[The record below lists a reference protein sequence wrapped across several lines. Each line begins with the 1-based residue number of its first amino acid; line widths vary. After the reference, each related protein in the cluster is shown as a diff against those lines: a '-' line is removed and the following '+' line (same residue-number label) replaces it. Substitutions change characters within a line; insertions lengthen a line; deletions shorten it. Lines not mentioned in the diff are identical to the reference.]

1 MTASLAR
8 ATLTESSFWETAMSA
23 SKLEVWFEFASS
35 YSYLSVMRIAPLAQA
50 AGVELVWRPFLL
62 GPVFLSLGWND
73 SPFNIYPPKG
83 RYMWRDLAR
92 LAARYGLPL
101 RMPSRFPRNGVLA
114 ARVALA
120 GADQPWIG
128 DFARAAMGANFA
140 EDRDIAD
147 EAVIRALLAGLGL
160 DPDTWIAA
168 ATTPENKLALRR
180 QTERAAELGLF
191 GAPSF
196 ITPDGELFWGNDRLE
211 DALSWVKDG
220 PTL

>member
-1 MTASLAR
+1 MSTK
-8 ATLTESSFWETAMSA
+8 TLDF
-23 SKLEVWFEFASS
+23 WFEFASS
-35 YSYLSVMRIAPLAQA
+35 YSYLAVMRIEPLARA
-50 AGVELVWRPFLL
+50 AGVTVKWRPFLL

-92 LAARYGLPL
+92 LAARYGLPFKV
-101 RMPSRFPRNGVLA
+101 PSRFPRNGLLA

-120 GADQPWIG
+120 GADEAWIG
-128 DFARAAMGANFA
+128 DFARAAMRANFA

-147 EAVIRALLAGLGL
+147 PAVIRAILADLGL
-160 DPDTWIAA
+160 PADALLEQAASADT
-168 ATTPENKLALRR
+168 KLALRS
-180 QTERAAELGLF
+180 QTERASELGLF

-211 DALSWVKDG
+211 DALDWMKGARLPPARSA
-220 PTL
+220 